1 MDGLMLVL
9 KTLFSW
15 TLRLAL
21 LAMGLL
27 VFLSFL
33 VLIAALG
40 LIWGV
45 RALWAKLLG
54 RPVRPWVMKV
64 APRDAWG
71 RFGARPGGAGGSMGW
86 PLGGP
91 IDASDRVGGAP
102 GVAVPPSRRPKTD
115 VEDVEIKGPK

>member
-1 MDGLMLVL
+1 MDGLNRVL

-40 LIWGV
+40 LIWAC

-71 RFGARPGGAGGSMGW
+71 RFGAQPTRATGGQV
-86 PLGGP
+86 
-91 IDASDRVGGAP
+91 DAAVD
-102 GVAVPPSRRPKTD
+102 VPPSRRPKLD
-115 VEDVEIKGPK
+115 VEDVEIKGPR